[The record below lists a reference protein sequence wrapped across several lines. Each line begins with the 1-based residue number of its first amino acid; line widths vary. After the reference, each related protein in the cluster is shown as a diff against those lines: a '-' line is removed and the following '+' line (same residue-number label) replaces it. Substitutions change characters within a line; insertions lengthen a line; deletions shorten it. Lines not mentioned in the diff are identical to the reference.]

1 MRPCSVWLAPLVLL
15 AGVLMRAPLEAQPLD
30 RSGAGALTGTFVS
43 ADAQTVVV
51 RTDQQALVTFS
62 VEDQASVPAGLM
74 PGMPVTV
81 RYDVTDDGRYRVVRV
96 GVASY
101 PPEPGSTTSLPPPPA
116 AAPTPG
122 PPAASPPPPPGA
134 ATATSAR
141 RTTPEPRS
149 PARSVADRAAVRRAP
164 DASPPALAEPS
175 PESPAHAVSAAAAPS
190 ADSVP
195 PREPT
200 PGRDLLKIGG
210 LLLLAGGLVALA
222 YAFLRGYA

>member
-1 MRPCSVWLAPLVLL
+1 MRLCRVWLAPLVLL

-51 RTDQQALVTFS
+51 RTDEQALVTFS

-81 RYDVTDDGRYRVVRV
+81 RYDVTVDGRYRVVRV

-101 PPEPGSTTSLPPPPA
+101 PPEPGSTTALPSPPA

-122 PPAASPPPPPGA
+122 PPAASPTPPGA
-134 ATATSAR
+134 ATSTSAR

-149 PARSVADRAAVRRAP
+149 PARSVADRAAARRAH
-164 DASPPALAEPS
+164 DASPPALTEPS
-175 PESPAHAVSAAAAPS
+175 PESPARAVPTAAAPS
-190 ADSVP
+190 AVSVP

-210 LLLLAGGLVALA
+210 LLLLAGGLLALA